1 MTIFSRLASI
11 AALALMLA
19 LGFGGAA
26 QAAGV
31 SKASYAA
38 DAQNPLL
45 QLVSDKPCCYSYR
58 TGTYQR
64 FSPKTCYR
72 VEGRIVDDRFCG
84 GGRWDNDRWNDRPF
98 YPPHGGP
105 RPNWN
110 PQYQQQGLCCK
121 RGRKE
126 WWVNSPYDCHQRRRG
141 VLVHPSYCYKY

>member
-1 MTIFSRLASI
+1 MLSFSRLASV
-11 AALALMLA
+11 AAVALMLA

-31 SKASYAA
+31 SKAAYAV

-64 FSPKTCYR
+64 FSAKTCYR
-72 VEGRIVDDRFCG
+72 VEGRIVDDRYCG
-84 GGRWDNDRWNDRPF
+84 GGNYYNNNQPYYRP
-98 YPPHGGP
+98 YSGP
-105 RPNWN
+105 RPQPNWN
-110 PQYQQQGLCCK
+110 PQYQGSSLCCK

-126 WWVNSPYDCHQRRRG
+126 WWVSSPYECAKRRHG
-141 VLVHPSYCYKY
+141 VIVHPSQCHKY